1 MDART
6 QERDLIERDLPGAI
20 VKGYVRSYYQPLI
33 DLQTKRVVG
42 FEALARWQHPTLG
55 EVSPDRF
62 IPVAESC
69 GLMTELTDHLLR
81 QAARDASRWSDSL
94 TLSFNISPSQLKERT
109 LGLRILTILA
119 EAGLSPRRL
128 EIELTESALVRDLAG
143 AQDALMALRGAGVRI
158 ALDDFGTGYSSL
170 YHLRNF
176 KIDKIKIDRS
186 FVESME
192 REPEAFALVRALLGF
207 GRGLG
212 LTVTAEGVEKPAQA
226 IALQQEGCQQAQGY
240 LYSRAMSA
248 NDALDFIRKNEKEV
262 APTQAHVA

>member
-1 MDART
+1 V
-6 QERDLIERDLPGAI
+6 Q
-20 VKGYVRSYYQPLI
+20 SYYQPLI
-33 DLQTKRVVG
+33 DLQTKGIAG
-42 FEALARWQHPTLG
+42 FESLARWRHPTLG
-55 EVSPDRF
+55 EVSPERF
-62 IPVAESC
+62 IPVAEGC
-69 GLMTELTDHLLR
+69 GLMSELTDHLLR
-81 QAARDASRWSDSL
+81 QAARDAVKWPDNL
-94 TLSFNISPSQLKERT
+94 TLSFNVSPSQLKERT

-128 EIELTESALVRDLAG
+128 EIEITESALVRDLAG
-143 AQDALMALRGAGVRI
+143 AQEALTALRGAGVRI

-186 FVESME
+186 FVDSME
-192 REPEAFALVRALLGF
+192 HEPEAFALVRALLGF

-226 IALQQEGCQQAQGY
+226 AALQQEGCQQAQGY

-248 NDALDFIRKNEKEV
+248 NDTLDFIRRNEKEV
-262 APTQAHVA
+262 VPTQAHVA